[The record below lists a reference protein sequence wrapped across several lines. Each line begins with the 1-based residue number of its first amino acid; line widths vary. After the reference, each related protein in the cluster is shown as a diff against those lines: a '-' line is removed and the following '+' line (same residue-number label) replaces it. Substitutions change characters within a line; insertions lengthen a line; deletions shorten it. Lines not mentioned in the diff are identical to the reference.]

1 MLITHFVSYLHL
13 TNLGTDSPTSEEKEY
28 QNTEPFFDNSYKH
41 LLFHDNL
48 QEIAQI
54 ELSSDFIQQCNKF
67 HKYDIL
73 HSIIKY
79 VRNFPTQ
86 LSVNLVQD
94 IFYLWPQYIDLVN
107 HFIEWADQTE
117 NFTEAKLYY
126 TQTYGSLDDS

>member
-1 MLITHFVSYLHL
+1 MLITLFASYLHL
-13 TNLGTDSPTSEEKEY
+13 TNLGTDSPTSEEKEN
-28 QNTEPFFDNSYKH
+28 QNTEPLFDSSYKH

-54 ELSSDFIQQCNKF
+54 ELSSDFIQQCDEL

-79 VRNFPTQ
+79 VRKFPTQ

-94 IFYLWPQYIDLVN
+94 IFYLWPQYIDLGN

-117 NFTEAKLYY
+117 NFY
-126 TQTYGSLDDS
+126 

>member
-1 MLITHFVSYLHL
+1 MLITLFASYLHL
-13 TNLGTDSPTSEEKEY
+13 TNLGTDLPTPEEIEDH
-28 QNTEPFFDNSYKH
+28 NTEPIFDNSYKH

-48 QEIAQI
+48 QEIVQI
-54 ELSSDFIQQCNKF
+54 ELSPDFLQQCNGF

-79 VRNFPTQ
+79 IRNFPTQ

-107 HFIEWADQTE
+107 HFI
-117 NFTEAKLYY
+117 
-126 TQTYGSLDDS
+126 